1 MKNRRYGPLI
11 YAAVALVVVWGIALA
26 IFHFSAKTKMTVEQL
41 QQYLAATDLTQLSP
55 ADRSKA
61 IKKFAD
67 MVNSLSM
74 EERMKWRRQDDWKK
88 WFDAM
93 TEAERSQFIEATLPT
108 GFKQMLD
115 AFSQLP
121 DDQRKKII
129 DDAVN
134 KLKQGVQNN
143 NGGDDGKDGSP
154 PLSPE
159 LEQKVR
165 AIGMQALFTQS
176 SAETKAELAPLVEQM
191 EIQIRNG
198 NIH

>member
-93 TEAERSQFIEATLPT
+93 TEA
-108 GFKQMLD
+108 
-115 AFSQLP
+115 
-121 DDQRKKII
+121 
-129 DDAVN
+129 
-134 KLKQGVQNN
+134 
-143 NGGDDGKDGSP
+143 
-154 PLSPE
+154 
-159 LEQKVR
+159 
-165 AIGMQALFTQS
+165 
-176 SAETKAELAPLVEQM
+176 
-191 EIQIRNG
+191 
-198 NIH
+198 

>member
-11 YAAVALVVVWGIALA
+11 YAAIALVLVWGIALA
-26 IFHFSAKTKMTVEQL
+26 IFHFSAKAKMTVEQL
-41 QQYLAATDLTQLSP
+41 QQDLAATDLNQLSP
-55 ADRSKA
+55 ADRSQA

-88 WFDAM
+88 WFDSM
-93 TEAERSQFIEATLPT
+93 TEAERSQFIDETLPT
-108 GFKQMLD
+108 GFKQMMD

-143 NGGDDGKDGSP
+143 NGGDDGKDGPP